1 MKRTEFDEW
10 LLRPEKVFGTFGAP
24 TSPFA
29 ACSVNNKG
37 YEDEAI
43 TTHESPFLFLYFLS
57 FFFFLILIFIFIF
70 YSYLNETWMVGGS
83 FL

>member
-10 LLRPEKVFGTFGAP
+10 LFGPENVFGTFGAP

-29 ACSVNNKG
+29 AFSVKHKG
-37 YEDEAI
+37 YEEEA
-43 TTHESPFLFLYFLS
+43 TTKESPFHNFYFYIYI
-57 FFFFLILIFIFIF
+57 FFLIFIF